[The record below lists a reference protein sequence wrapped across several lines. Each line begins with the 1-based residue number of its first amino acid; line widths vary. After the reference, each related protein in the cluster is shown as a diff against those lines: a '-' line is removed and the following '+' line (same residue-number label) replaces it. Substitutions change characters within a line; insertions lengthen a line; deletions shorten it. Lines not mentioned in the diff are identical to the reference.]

1 MGRSQRPPAPEGSSP
16 PGTPPVI
23 LLDTQVLVWTAVSPE
38 RLTRRAA
45 NAIRRAERSSGLA
58 VASITLWELAFLFW
72 RGRLRRRGTVEASLR
87 HVVEVTR
94 VAIKEISVE
103 IALLAQQF
111 PATFP
116 VDPQDRLIAATAIAD
131 GMPLV
136 TADDGIRA
144 SPLVR
149 TIW

>member
-1 MGRSQRPPAPEGSSP
+1 
-16 PGTPPVI
+16 VI
-23 LLDTQVLVWTAVSPE
+23 LLDTHVLVWTAVSPE

-45 NAIRRAERSSGLA
+45 NAIRQAERSSGLA

-72 RGRLRRRGTVEASLR
+72 RGHLRRRGTVEASLR

-116 VDPQDRLIAATAIAD
+116 PNPQDRLIAATAIAD

-136 TADDGIRA
+136 TADDDIRA

>member
-1 MGRSQRPPAPEGSSP
+1 MGRPQRQAPPEVRAPR
-16 PGTPPVI
+16 VI
-23 LLDTQVLVWTAVSPE
+23 LLDTHVLVWTAVSPE

-45 NAIRRAERSSGLA
+45 SAIRRAETSSGLA

-87 HVVEVTR
+87 HVVEATR
-94 VAIKEISVE
+94 VAIKEISLE
-103 IALLAQQF
+103 IALLAQHF

-116 VDPQDRLIAATAIAD
+116 ADPQDRLIAATAIAE
-131 GMPLV
+131 GVPLV
-136 TADDGIRA
+136 TADDDIRA

-149 TIW
+149 TI